1 MRKIFYDIIAIL
13 TKQERQK
20 FFLLI
25 TLSLLVSIADILSL
39 AFLFFVIN
47 FYTPQNNQ
55 IHIPFLSQWEIEPH
69 SFLPASLLLMIFIS
83 KSVVAYYFYKR
94 QYRFVY
100 HVASRIS
107 GKNLLLYFEGTYTD
121 YAHIDSAVF
130 IRKIHHQPSEFA
142 HYVLLSF
149 QQIITE
155 GILILLT
162 AIALLLISVKLLL
175 IISIVLIPA
184 IMTLKYVTK
193 KRLSATRKNLKTAS
207 ENALQYLKQA
217 LSGFVESNI
226 YGKNKIFVNRHMQFQ
241 NTLNTY
247 LTDFQITQGMPS
259 RFFEAFAV
267 VGLFALITLSE
278 FTSFAKITDLFTL
291 GAFMAGAYK
300 IIPGISKI
308 ANLNS
313 HVKTYKYTLNDLIQE
328 ANKNPVKKNLVS
340 SERLNSIEFKNV
352 SFSYK
357 SHALINCINFKINK
371 GSFIGISGNSGKG
384 KTTVIKLLLGFLSPE
399 KGDILFNNKCMNE
412 AERKVFW
419 NKIAY
424 VKQEPF
430 IVHDSVLNNITLF
443 EENYDSKKLNCAIE
457 ATGLNILINQF
468 TEGIEKIITEN
479 GKNIS
484 GGQRQRIAIARA
496 LYKEADVIILDEPFN
511 ELDEQSTV
519 SMLHYFK
526 TLSRQDKIVIL
537 ITHDADS
544 FSFCD
549 SVITL
554 VK

>member
-1 MRKIFYDIIAIL
+1 MV
-13 TKQERQK
+13 
-20 FFLLI
+20 
-25 TLSLLVSIADILSL
+25 LSLLVSIADILSL
-39 AFLFFVIN
+39 AFLFFVVN
-47 FYTPQNNQ
+47 FYTPQNSRINL
-55 IHIPFLSQWEIEPH
+55 PFLSQWGIREH
-69 SFLPASLLLMIFIS
+69 SLLPALLLIIIFIC
-83 KSVVAYYFYKR
+83 KSAGGYYFYKI

-107 GKNLLLYFEGTYTD
+107 GKNLLLYLEGTYTD
-121 YAHIDSAVF
+121 YAQVNSAVF

-142 HYVLLSF
+142 HYVLLSV

-162 AIALLLISVKLLL
+162 AIALLIINVKLLL

-184 IMTLKYVTK
+184 IMTLRYVTK
-193 KRLSATRKNLKTAS
+193 KRLSTTRKNLKTAS
-207 ENALQYLKQA
+207 ENALQYLKEA

-226 YGKNKIFVNRHMQFQ
+226 YDKNEIFVNRHIQFQ

-247 LTDFQITQGMPS
+247 LTDFQITQGMPA

-267 VGLFALITLSE
+267 FGLFALITLSE
-278 FTSFAKITDLFTL
+278 FTSFAKIADLFIL

-308 ANLNS
+308 VNLTS
-313 HVKTYKYTLNDLIQE
+313 HVKTYEYTLNDLIQE
-328 ANKNPVKKNLVS
+328 MNKNPVQKKLIN
-340 SERLNSIEFKNV
+340 SERLDSIEFKNV

-357 SHALINCINFKINK
+357 NDALLECVNFTINK
-371 GSFIGISGNSGKG
+371 GTFIGISGNSGKG
-384 KTTVIKLLLGFLSPE
+384 KTTIIKLLLGFLSPE

-412 AERKVFW
+412 AERKAFW

-430 IVHDSVLNNITLF
+430 IVHDSVLKNITLF

-457 ATGLNILINQF
+457 ATGLKILINQF
-468 TEGIEKIITEN
+468 PEGIEKIITEN

-496 LYKEADVIILDEPFN
+496 LYKEADVVILDEPFN
-511 ELDEQSTV
+511 ELDEQSTIA
-519 SMLHYFK
+519 MLHYFK
-526 TLSRQDKIVIL
+526 TLSRQDKIIIL

-549 SVITL
+549 NVVTL
-554 VK
+554 VE